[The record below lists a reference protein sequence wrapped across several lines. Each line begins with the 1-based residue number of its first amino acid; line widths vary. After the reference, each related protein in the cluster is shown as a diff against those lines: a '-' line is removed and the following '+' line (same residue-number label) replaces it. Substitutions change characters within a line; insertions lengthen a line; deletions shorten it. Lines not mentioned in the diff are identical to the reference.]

1 MFPSVSRWFADRP
14 IRHKLFLVY
23 AGAFSALL
31 AAGAAAAYS
40 LVRTSLEERIEAE
53 LRESTSAILQLVKTS
68 VRGTIRN
75 YLRAVAERNLELVAY
90 FHGRYRNGEL
100 TEAEARREAAAAM
113 LAQTIGKT
121 GYVCTLDSAGVMLI
135 HPDPEL
141 VSRNLSE
148 YAFVRDLS
156 ARRGGY
162 LEYAWQNPWEEAPR
176 GKATYMAY
184 FAPWDWIILASAYRD
199 EFAELVRP
207 EDFREAVLSL
217 RFGETGYA
225 LVLDAE
231 GNLVLHPTIEG
242 ENILDQPDLPAGF
255 FQEML
260 RSRAGRATYSWRN
273 PGEPAP
279 REKVVIYDTIPETG
293 WIVASSGYLDEVY
306 APLRTVRNLF
316 LTAALGSLLLMLP
329 LTLRLSASI
338 ASPLKE
344 LMDRFARGATGD
356 FSVRAAPRGRDEVGQ
371 LAAYFNTFMERLEAY
386 GASLRAEIAE
396 RRQAEKALRLSE
408 EKFSKAFRSSP
419 NGMAVLTLKDRRFL
433 DVNDAFLR
441 LTGRRREEVL
451 GRTPG
456 ALGLLADP
464 GEAEE
469 ALRELEARGHLPS
482 RELGF
487 FDRSGARRLGL
498 FSAEVIEIWDEPCA
512 LAAIQDVTEWRRL
525 EREVIETGDRERT
538 RIGQELHDDLAP
550 HLIGIDALGMILQK
564 KLPPSGDEAKYAAE
578 MRELIAEA
586 IGKTRALARGLCPVH
601 LVESGIGVALE
612 ELAAGTEA
620 IHGVACEVRARGD
633 VRLADPAVGTQLYY
647 IAREAVHNAVKH
659 AQAGRIT
666 IELSREEGRVR
677 LRVADDGRGV
687 DDAARGR
694 GMGLRIM
701 QYRARTIGAALAFA
715 SRPGEGTSVTV
726 TLPEPGPA
734 AGEEKR

>member
-1 MFPSVSRWFADRP
+1 MVQSVSRWFADRP

-90 FHGRYRNGEL
+90 FHGRYLSGEL
-100 TEAEARREAAAAM
+100 TEAEARQGAAAAM

-135 HPDPEL
+135 HPDPQL

-148 YAFVRDLS
+148 YAFVQDLS
-156 ARRGGY
+156 ARRAGY
-162 LEYAWQNPWEEAPR
+162 LEYAWQNPWEDAPR
-176 GKATYMAY
+176 GKATYMAH

-207 EDFREAVLSL
+207 EDFRDAVLSL
-217 RFGETGYA
+217 RFGRTGYA

-242 ENILDQPDLPAGF
+242 ENILDQPDLPPDF
-255 FQEML
+255 FQEMR
-260 RSRAGRATYSWRN
+260 RSLAGRSTYSWRN
-273 PGEPAP
+273 PGESAP

-293 WIVASSGYLDEVY
+293 WIVASSGYMDEVY

-316 LTAALGSLLLMLP
+316 LAAALGSLLLMLP

-338 ASPLKE
+338 ASPLRE
-344 LMDRFARGATGD
+344 LMDRFSRGATGD

-386 GASLRAEIAE
+386 GSSLRAEIAE

-408 EKFSKAFRSSP
+408 EMFSKAFRSSP
-419 NGMAVLTLKDRRFL
+419 SGMALLTLKDRRFL

-441 LTGRRREEVL
+441 LTGRSREEIL
-451 GRTPG
+451 GRAPG
-456 ALGLLADP
+456 ELGLLADP
-464 GEAEE
+464 GEEEE
-469 ALRELEARGHLPS
+469 ALRDLEARGHLLA

-487 FDRSGARRLGL
+487 FARSGERRLGMV
-498 FSAEVIEIWDEPCA
+498 SAEVIEIWDEPCA

-525 EREVIETGDRERT
+525 ERDVIETGDRERT

-550 HLIGIDALGMILQK
+550 HLIGIDALGMILQR
-564 KLPPSGDEAKYAAE
+564 KLPPSGEEAKYAAE
-578 MRELIAEA
+578 IRELIGEA
-586 IGKTRALARGLCPVH
+586 IAKTRALARGLCPVH

-612 ELAAGTEA
+612 ELASGTEA
-620 IHGVACEVRARGD
+620 IHGVACDLRAGGD
-633 VRLADPAVGTQLYY
+633 LRLADPSVATQLYY

-659 AQAGRIT
+659 ARAGRIT
-666 IELSREEGRVR
+666 VELSQEEGRVR

-687 DDAARGR
+687 DGAARGQ

-701 QYRARTIGAALAFA
+701 EYRARTIGAALVLA

-726 TLPEPGPA
+726 TLPEQGPA
-734 AGEEKR
+734 AREEER